1 MGEGMIQKVMLAVS
15 YALAGILFMIFTWLF
30 PLIAK
35 MKDSLRNQFAN
46 AVKMA
51 VGYFIPFTVLCLLI
65 QGLAV
70 YFAVMYMSMLLMMAL
85 IGFAMVSYMCSFFLY
100 RVFAK
105 HITEDSLG
113 ADDLL
118 YQDRS
123 GEDEQS

>member
-1 MGEGMIQKVMLAVS
+1 
-15 YALAGILFMIFTWLF
+15 MIFTWLF

-35 MKDSLRNQFAN
+35 MKDSLKNQFAN